1 MIDTRYFYLLFLVI
15 GMAVIFMA
23 IYKSR
28 NQEKNAR
35 QNEETA
41 GIRQKLQGE
50 TDKYEENVRNLIGEI
65 QSKIDDFE
73 ELKRL
78 SARCE
83 TYTGG
88 MITDIPALNGLIAY
102 KRNVCRDLNI
112 SFEINIRKVA
122 QNIIKEHEMISLI
135 GNLLDNAIEAAA
147 KCLPGKRYI
156 KFESGI
162 VKGRWIIRTE
172 NSKLISETPIFND
185 MATTKRDKEKHGI
198 GTKLVKR
205 IVRRN
210 KGDIKF
216 RDKGECFEVVVIL
229 PIK

>member
-28 NQEKNAR
+28 KQEKNAR

>member
-28 NQEKNAR
+28 KQEKNAR

-112 SFEINIRKVA
+112 SFQINIRKVA

-172 NSKLISETPIFND
+172 NSKLISEAPISND
-185 MATTKRDKEKHGI
+185 MATTKEDKEKHGI

-216 RDKGECFEVVVIL
+216 RDKGECFEAVVIL